1 MGPFSFFKPKFALS
15 PMAGG
20 DAAAVA
26 AIHKTGFAHSWSAR
40 EIADM
45 LAAPANFGDVAATAD
60 RKKIGGFILSSLA
73 ADEAE
78 VLAIAVDP
86 RYRGQG
92 LGKML
97 MRRNLARAKAAG
109 AAAMFLEV
117 DKSNAA
123 AIALYRAFGF
133 QNVGERKGYYRRPD
147 GGSATALIMRA
158 SLG

>member
-1 MGPFSFFKPKFALS
+1 MGLFSFLKPKFALS
-15 PMAGG
+15 PMTRA

-26 AIHKTGFAHSWSAR
+26 AIHATGFAHPWSAR

-45 LAAPANFGDVAATAD
+45 LTAPANFGDVAASANRT
-60 RKKIGGFILSSLA
+60 KIGGFILSSLA

-78 VLAIAVDP
+78 ILAIAVDP
-86 RYRGQG
+86 RYRGRG
-92 LGKML
+92 VGKML

-123 AIALYRAFGF
+123 AIALYRGFAF
-133 QNVGERKGYYRRPD
+133 QDVGERKGYYRRPD
-147 GGSATALIMRA
+147 GGTATALILRA
-158 SLG
+158 PLE

>member
-1 MGPFSFFKPKFALS
+1 MGLFSFFKPKFALS
-15 PMAGG
+15 PMSRA
-20 DAAAVA
+20 DAAAIA
-26 AIHKTGFAHSWSAR
+26 AIHTTGFAHPWSAR

-45 LAAPANFGDVAATAD
+45 LAAPANFGDVAASAN
-60 RKKIGGFILSSLA
+60 RAKIGGFILSSLA

-78 VLAIAVDP
+78 ILAIAVDP

-92 LGKML
+92 LGTML

-123 AIALYRAFGF
+123 AIALYRGFGF
-133 QNVGERKGYYRRPD
+133 QDVGERKGYYRRPD
-147 GGSATALIMRA
+147 GGTATALILRA
-158 SLG
+158 PLG